1 MIRNLTQYFLL
12 ILIVVVAFSCKKED
26 KDPDPA
32 FPQDLFIANVLKKSE
47 VRVFTNQTEVTD
59 SATKAR
65 FINNVTNFNVQ
76 DQQRDINE
84 KVRFLSADTAVFTG
98 SDEKFFI
105 ARSNDKLLFY
115 SKFPFEDRAP
125 ALLNEIVK
133 YPAPKTGGPD
143 GNTRRE
149 IRVGHG
155 DYENL
160 SVSVMSYKLTRG
172 DGKKLVSGQ
181 YGTFFN
187 EFNEGVIRKLGV
199 NDTLAVQEFKIVL
212 R

>member
-1 MIRNLTQYFLL
+1 MIRNLTQSFLL
-12 ILIVVVAFSCKKED
+12 ILTVMVVFSCKKED
-26 KDPDPA
+26 KEPNPA
-32 FPQDLFIANVLKKSE
+32 FPQDLFIADVLKKSE
-47 VRVFTNQTEVTD
+47 VRVFSNQTEITD

-65 FINNVTNFNVQ
+65 FISNVTNFNVQ
-76 DQQRDINE
+76 DQQRDRNE
-84 KVRFLSADTAVFTG
+84 RVRFLSADTAVFTG

-125 ALLNEIVK
+125 VLLSEIVK

-143 GNTRRE
+143 GNIRRE
-149 IRVGHG
+149 IRVGQG
-155 DYENL
+155 DYDSLNI
-160 SVSVMSYKLTRG
+160 SAMSYKFTSG

-199 NDTLAVQEFKIVL
+199 NDTLAIQEFKIIL
-212 R
+212 K